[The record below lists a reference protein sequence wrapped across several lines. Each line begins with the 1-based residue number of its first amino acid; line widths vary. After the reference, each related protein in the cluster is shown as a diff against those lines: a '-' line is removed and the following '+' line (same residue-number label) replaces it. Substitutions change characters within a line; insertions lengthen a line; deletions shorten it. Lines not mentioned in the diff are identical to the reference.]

1 MKPRICVYI
10 SEEAAVRLLAE
21 ARRRGVSKSFLVR
34 AALDQLLGG
43 PDCEA
48 IDHSAMMRRLNW
60 MSRQLE
66 HLDRDMRVVNETV
79 ALHARYHLT
88 VTPPLSPP
96 IRQAA
101 CKLGAARFNEFAAQV
116 GRRVHLGTPL
126 MRETMERVSETS
138 PHLFTAQQ
146 SCAEPDSHAAHDGT
160 DDNVVVAMTPSRPA
174 AAPEG
179 GSNAAFRAGNGNP
192 ESCAE
197 HGSPERTP

>member
-10 SEEAAVRLLAE
+10 SEEAAARLLAE

-34 AALDQLLGG
+34 AALEQLLGG

-66 HLDRDMRVVNETV
+66 HLDRDLRVVNETV

-101 CKLGAARFNEFAAQV
+101 CKLGAARFDEFAAQV
-116 GRRVHLGTPL
+116 GRRVHLGMPL
-126 MRETMERVSETS
+126 MRETMDRVSETS
-138 PHLFTAQQ
+138 PHIFNAQQ
-146 SCAEPDSHAAHDGT
+146 SGVEPDLHTAHNDI
-160 DDNVVVAMTPSRPA
+160 DDNVFAMTPSRPA
-174 AAPEG
+174 AVEED
-179 GSNAAFRAGNGNP
+179 GSDSGFPAANGNSG
-192 ESCAE
+192 SCVG
-197 HGSPERTP
+197 HGSPERTS